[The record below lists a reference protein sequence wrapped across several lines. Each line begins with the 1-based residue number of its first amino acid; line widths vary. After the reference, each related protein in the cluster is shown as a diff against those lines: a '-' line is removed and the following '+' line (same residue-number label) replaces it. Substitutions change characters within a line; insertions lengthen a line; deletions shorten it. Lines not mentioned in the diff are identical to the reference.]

1 MLSGRVFFLLCPVS
15 LIGQTVARE
24 DFRKAARVQE
34 GESGHD
40 DRVQVEL
47 FRALPTTFQKSGNV
61 VPKVVETVADR
72 IAADASLLH
81 KSAENL
87 FLVQGRVN
95 QLEGEMLSKAV
106 DVESVK
112 RFLIQ
117 DQVATSE
124 NARLTAEVLKL
135 KAELKERK
143 QMLEDLRVK
152 ETMEE
157 KAELL
162 KESQESSKEEVFR
175 VDVESQVKVL
185 GAGRRARQKS
195 IVRIEKA
202 LQRQRIYAKACK
214 ARQEVLR
221 AQWSDFKCKQEAER
235 TNAERAAIADLE
247 EQQALQRENE
257 LLTQRREKGEHNLAT
272 LRRVLERVERQTS
285 SVTQPSESFESL
297 AMDLRSYRSRASVLQ
312 SELEQLLVRRQNVE
326 RLEEELKMA
335 QHREGEAAIL
345 AANNTILRAQLT
357 ATTAKLCSHTW
368 DTAHSDVLR
377 KIKKCKETE
386 TELKATEG
394 HIKILMNRGR

>member
-24 DFRKAARVQE
+24 DFHKAARVQE

-47 FRALPTTFQKSGNV
+47 FRALPTTFQKSGHV

-162 KESQESSKEEVFR
+162 KESQESSKEEVLR
-175 VDVESQVKVL
+175 VEVESQVEVL

-202 LQRQRIYAKACK
+202 LQRQRTYAKACK

-221 AQWSDFKCKQEAER
+221 AQWSDFKRKQEAER

-257 LLTQRREKGEHNLAT
+257 LLTQRREKGEHNFGHSKKSAG
-272 LRRVLERVERQTS
+272 TS
-285 SVTQPSESFESL
+285 
-297 AMDLRSYRSRASVLQ
+297 
-312 SELEQLLVRRQNVE
+312 
-326 RLEEELKMA
+326 
-335 QHREGEAAIL
+335 
-345 AANNTILRAQLT
+345 
-357 ATTAKLCSHTW
+357 
-368 DTAHSDVLR
+368 
-377 KIKKCKETE
+377 
-386 TELKATEG
+386 
-394 HIKILMNRGR
+394 